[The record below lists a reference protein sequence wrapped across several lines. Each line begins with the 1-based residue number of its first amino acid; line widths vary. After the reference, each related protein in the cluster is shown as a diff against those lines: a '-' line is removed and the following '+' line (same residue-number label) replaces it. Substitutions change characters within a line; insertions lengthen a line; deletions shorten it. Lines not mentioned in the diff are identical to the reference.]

1 MPSNR
6 KRPAWWQLYVGL
18 PLLCSLFVFEIDLH
32 FDQTVNIVLQLL
44 ILGLIFAFTRAWLR
58 ANRGPLMEMDEH
70 APERQEPYGVRLY
83 QFPTAEHVS
92 PTRVTTIDRP
102 LVDLQQGE
110 IKGVLSTTFEMGA
123 EEADSVFQRRAEDPR
138 PEDALPLGKARPAT
152 NKERE

>member
-32 FDQTVNIVLQLL
+32 LDQTVNIVLQLL

-58 ANRGPLMEMDEH
+58 ANRGALMEMDEH

-83 QFPTAEHVS
+83 QFPAAEQVT
-92 PTRVTTIDRP
+92 PTRVITVGRT
-102 LVDLQQGE
+102 LVNLPKGE
-110 IKGVLSTTFEMGA
+110 IKGVLSTTFEMDA
-123 EEADSVFQRRAEDPR
+123 EEADSVFQVRAEDSR
-138 PEDALPLGKARPAT
+138 PQDALPLVNSRHPT